1 MPSVLTLIV
10 LCPAVWAQQKWE
22 MSFLYGAVNTPAVV
36 VAATPTQVAG
46 GASRS
51 IGWSWQWTNAFEV
64 SSSSTGRVSWY
75 MEVPLTFV
83 SSGSAAGLTRGSNY
97 FTPGVRLKVRTGS
110 RVSLYAAAGG
120 GFAQFSDKDTL
131 TNGQLTATEDPSTG
145 HPAADLGG
153 GADLSVDH
161 FVSLRLEGRDYITP
175 PGLGGTT
182 GRNHF
187 LLALGIVF
195 HM

>member
-1 MPSVLTLIV
+1 MRMMLLLIV

-22 MSFLYGAVNTPAVV
+22 MGLLFGAENTPAVV

-51 IGWSWQWTNAFEV
+51 VGWSWQWTNAFQV
-64 SSSSTGRVSWY
+64 SSSSSGRLSWY
-75 MEVPLTFV
+75 LELPLTFV
-83 SSGSAAGLTRGSNY
+83 SSGSAAGLGRGANY
-97 FTPGVRLKVRTGS
+97 FTPGLRLKVRPGS

-131 TNGQLTATEDPSTG
+131 TNGHLAAIEDPSIV
-145 HPAADLGG
+145 HPAADFGG
-153 GADLSVDH
+153 GVDLSVH
-161 FVSLRLEGRDYITP
+161 PFVSLRLEGRDYITP

-187 LLALGIVF
+187 LPALGIVF